1 MFNNVLKE
9 LVDDYNEK
17 KIIIKILKNEWYNNE
32 YIDYLWSRVNFNIII
47 KDMKNEI
54 INNTII
60 FKHIKFI
67 FRSL

>member
-1 MFNNVLKE
+1 VLKE